1 MLFDISNNVYFIA
14 RHITVSGTGDK
25 QKGFCRKGLNF
36 KASKDTL
43 NILRGFFAFKGY
55 SFNRSFLYRLRVD
68 KRMEQQKQALSPLTT
83 CTMTMVKYSGS
94 WPFLHH
100 VSNLGIPNAL
110 IVGMRQ
116 MSILTLYMGGD
127 YRSWRK
133 G

>member
-1 MLFDISNNVYFIA
+1 MKYTTQYIA
-14 RHITVSGTGDK
+14 RHITVLGTGDM
-25 QKGFCRKGLNF
+25 QTGFCRKGINF
-36 KASKDTL
+36 KASIDAL
-43 NILRGFFAFKGY
+43 IILRGFFTFKGY
-55 SFNRSFLYRLRVD
+55 SFKRSFLCRLRVD
-68 KRMEQQKQALSPLTT
+68 KRIEQKEQALSSLTT

-100 VSNLGIPNAL
+100 VSKLGIPNAL

-116 MSILTLYMGGD
+116 MSILMLYMGSD

>member
-1 MLFDISNNVYFIA
+1 MYYNTT
-14 RHITVSGTGDK
+14 HIGTTGTGLGIVINVFAVRRELESPSRDTVPVFIRAFLLPK
-25 QKGFCRKGLNF
+25 ISGFK
-36 KASKDTL
+36 
-43 NILRGFFAFKGY
+43 
-55 SFNRSFLYRLRVD
+55 RSFPGSLNRVD
-68 KRMEQQKQALSPLTT
+68 KRIEQKKQAMSPLTT

-100 VSNLGIPNAL
+100 VSKSGIPNAL

-116 MSILTLYMGGD
+116 MSILTHYMCGD